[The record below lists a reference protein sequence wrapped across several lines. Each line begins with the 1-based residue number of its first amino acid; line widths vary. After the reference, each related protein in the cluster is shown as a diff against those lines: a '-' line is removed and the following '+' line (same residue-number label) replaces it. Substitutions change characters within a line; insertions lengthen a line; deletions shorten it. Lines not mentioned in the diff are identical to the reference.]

1 MTTARA
7 TVSVKAPENDLNY
20 IWNWDSLKY
29 VCGYYEITLEWSAPN
44 WICKS
49 ILSRTTRTLRQ
60 GARVRPVR
68 LPPSKH
74 WIRSTRQA
82 NVPIK
87 LIQLTPHPAV
97 SYCFMFFTLFISE
110 SVGQTN
116 ALKIT
121 QRRGRRVAGGWSPP
135 IFMGNYLCHRHVS
148 LWLWLQTANDYPVI
162 LWINIKF
169 QL

>member
-68 LPPSKH
+68 LPPSTKH

-82 NVPIK
+82 NVLIK
-87 LIQLTPHPAV
+87 LIQLTPLPAA

-121 QRRGRRVAGGWSPP
+121 QGRRSSRGLITLYIHGQLSMPSPRFAMAVAA
-135 IFMGNYLCHRHVS
+135 NRK
-148 LWLWLQTANDYPVI
+148 WLSCNPLDKY
-162 LWINIKF
+162 
-169 QL
+169 

>member
-1 MTTARA
+1 MTTAWA

-82 NVPIK
+82 NVLIK
-87 LIQLTPHPAV
+87 LIQLTPLPAV

-121 QRRGRRVAGGWSPP
+121 QRRGSSRGLITPYIHGQLSMPSPRFAMAVAA
-135 IFMGNYLCHRHVS
+135 NRK
-148 LWLWLQTANDYPVI
+148 WLSCNPLDKY
-162 LWINIKF
+162 
-169 QL
+169 

>member
-68 LPPSKH
+68 LPPSKN

-82 NVPIK
+82 NVLIK
-87 LIQLTPHPAV
+87 LIQLTPLPAV

-121 QRRGRRVAGGWSPP
+121 QGRRSSRGLITPYIHGQLSMPSPRFAMAVAA
-135 IFMGNYLCHRHVS
+135 NRK
-148 LWLWLQTANDYPVI
+148 WLSCNPLDKY
-162 LWINIKF
+162 
-169 QL
+169 

>member
-7 TVSVKAPENDLNY
+7 TVSVRPPENDLSY

-60 GARVRPVR
+60 GVRVRPVR
-68 LPPSKH
+68 PPSPYH
-74 WIRSTRQA
+74 RIRSTRQA
-82 NVPIK
+82 NVLIK
-87 LIQLTPHPAV
+87 LIQLTPLPAV
-97 SYCFMFFTLFISE
+97 SYCFMFFTIFISE

-121 QRRGRRVAGGWSPP
+121 QGRRSSRGLITPYIHGQLSMASPRFAICGCKP
-135 IFMGNYLCHRHVS
+135 QMI
-148 LWLWLQTANDYPVI
+148 I
-162 LWINIKF
+162 L
-169 QL
+169 